1 MKGIFAVLAMAVLLG
16 GCGLTG
22 GQQMK
27 TTRIT
32 VDPDTKVKTTVIEE
46 PMQQTAGGFWKSEN
60 LEEHYKFETARTS
73 AHNASVDKKV
83 EAISQ
88 NVAHVMA
95 LNGPTPTEK
104 LLVGVIGTLSI
115 NQIPTSPGPSGV
127 KPPSTIVDFANG
139 NAINLGNL
147 MLNAWG
153 VFGGDRGSEDNDTTT
168 DIVNSGDGM
177 VFVNSNQ
184 NTAQLQSAKYTLG
197 DSQGDLSFQAPS
209 QVPTNSFT
217 DRHDTDNSRVDSAS
231 SESKETTL
239 W

>member
-1 MKGIFAVLAMAVLLG
+1 MRGILVVLAMVVLLG

-32 VDPDTKVKTTVIEE
+32 VDPDTKVETTVIEE
-46 PMQQTAGGFWKSEN
+46 PVQQTAGGFWKSEN
-60 LEEHYKFETARTS
+60 LEEHYKFETARTA
-73 AHNASVDKKV
+73 AHNASVSTKV
-83 EAISQ
+83 SAISQ

-95 LNGPTPTEK
+95 LDGPTPTEK

-127 KPPSTIVDFANG
+127 KPPSTVVDFANG
-139 NAINLGNL
+139 NAINLGN
-147 MLNAWG
+147 MILNAWG
-153 VFGGDRGSEDNDTTT
+153 VFGGGHGNNDNDTTT

-177 VFVNSNQ
+177 VFVNSDQ

-197 DSQGDLSFQAPS
+197 DSHGDLSFQAPS

-231 SESKETTL
+231 SESEETTL